1 MGLSIYC
8 LAMSILIKM
17 VVLWDKNVGNVS
29 CFARV
34 IEKSYMLRVIEKSY
48 MLRFDLIS
56 TICNIHCEEIR
67 SKANDA
73 QP

>member
-34 IEKSYMLRVIEKSY
+34 IEKSYMLR
-48 MLRFDLIS
+48 FDLIS